1 MQVVATGSSKT
12 QAWAE
17 RIREL
22 RERQGWSRHT
32 LAVKAGVTTS
42 TIWRMEK
49 GEIESRSVSKTKIL
63 QVFGFSDEATFLAA
77 HHWGSVISTNVEG
90 RLEDLRSSEA
100 TLLPIYRWGACG
112 DPLNV
117 ESAPDPEALEYAPI
131 GKELLVGRRGFGVR
145 VMGKSMIN
153 RRIDDG
159 DTVWINPDKPCRIG
173 RPVLARVWDL
183 EERETGMA
191 IKVLKNSQEGTL
203 WGDGDNEEGRN
214 PVLCSRFQL
223 IGPVVWVSPKGYP
236 AD

>member
-1 MQVVATGSSKT
+1 
-12 QAWAE
+12 
-17 RIREL
+17 
-22 RERQGWSRHT
+22 
-32 LAVKAGVTTS
+32 
-42 TIWRMEK
+42 
-49 GEIESRSVSKTKIL
+49 
-63 QVFGFSDEATFLAA
+63 
-77 HHWGSVISTNVEG
+77 VEG

-100 TLLPIYRWGACG
+100 TLLPVYRWGACG

-203 WGDGDNEEGRN
+203 WGDGEDEEGRN